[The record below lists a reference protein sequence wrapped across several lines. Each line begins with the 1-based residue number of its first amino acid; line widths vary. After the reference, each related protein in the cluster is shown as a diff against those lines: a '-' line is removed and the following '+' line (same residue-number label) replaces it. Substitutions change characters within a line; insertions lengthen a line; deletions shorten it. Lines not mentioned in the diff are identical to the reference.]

1 MTPARV
7 AAVAVEGT
15 TYFYDKL
22 YSYLLPAGMGGEV
35 GCRVLVA
42 FGKGNRKRQG
52 MIMQITDTSA
62 YEKIKPVSA
71 LLDKTPLLSAEMLAL
86 AGYLREHVFCTY
98 FDALRLMMPAGINL
112 RIVAS
117 YRLADG
123 VGEEQIA
130 ALPEKAQQAASYLYQ
145 SGAVVE
151 RDRLLSILELPEENR
166 LLDELCRD
174 GILFREDEAVRRM
187 GDATV
192 RMVRPTV
199 SFEELG
205 EIKLSPKQ
213 KSVADL
219 LFEVGTASVKELCYF
234 TGVTPAVVSALVKKG
249 VCAYFE
255 NEVYRN
261 PYRDLPAGEAE
272 EIRLTDEQERAFAG
286 LCEKYDAAAGG
297 VALLYGVTG
306 SGKTQVFL
314 KMVDRVAAEGR
325 GVIVMV
331 PEISLTPQTLEI
343 FHRRYGGRVAVFHSA
358 MSLGQRMDEWKR
370 VKNGD
375 AKIAIGTRSAVFA
388 PFDDLGLIIMDE
400 EQEHTYKS
408 ESNPR
413 FHAREVAK
421 FRAAWHKGLLL
432 LASATPSVESFSA
445 AKSGRYALFRLE
457 KRYGPAILPEVVT
470 VDMRGELLLGNA
482 GAISAFLEEK
492 LRATL
497 QKKQQAIL
505 LLNRRGHNTFVSCRA
520 CGHVMTCPNCSISMT
535 YHSANRRLMC
545 HYCGY
550 SEEFTTVCPEC
561 GDEHV
566 RYSGIGTQRAEEEL
580 HALFPGARVLR
591 MDADSTMSRYSY
603 EEKLN
608 AFAAGEYDI
617 MLGTQ
622 MVAKG
627 LNFPAVTLVGVLNAD
642 GAMYSDD
649 YRSFER
655 AFSLLTQVVGRS
667 GRGAEKGMA
676 VIQTVHPESSVILL
690 AKEQDYDAFYA
701 QEILCRKMMI
711 YPPYCDLCQ
720 LGFVAEVRE
729 DAAAGANTML
739 GLIRSAV
746 SGEYA
751 AVRLI
756 VLGPSPAGV
765 PKVSGKYRYR
775 MLLKCKNNADFR
787 RMLGEALISYS
798 KTPAGKKATVFA
810 DINPE
815 GIL

>member
-746 SGEYA
+746 SGNMQ
-751 AVRLI
+751 RC
-756 VLGPSPAGV
+756 G
-765 PKVSGKYRYR
+765 
-775 MLLKCKNNADFR
+775 
-787 RMLGEALISYS
+787 
-798 KTPAGKKATVFA
+798 
-810 DINPE
+810 
-815 GIL
+815 